1 MNTTTTAKSTAHA
14 ILARRKKATALRLRL
29 ATAKAEAM
37 EAVYGFKAS
46 LPLRHE
52 VSDLKAR
59 LARLTA

>member
-1 MNTTTTAKSTAHA
+1 MTNNTTARSLAHA

-29 ATAKAEAM
+29 AKAKAEAM
-37 EAVYGFKAS
+37 EAIYGWKAS

-52 VSDLKAR
+52 ADTLAER